1 MVRYFGEIKRIFRN
15 PLWMIAVLAAVIV
28 ACGGDDPTATSAPAA
43 ATQPTATTAAA
54 PAATERPATATPAPT
69 ISAPGARPQV
79 EATPTPIPTAVPVRT
94 EPPAPAAT
102 AKITRVR
109 VSNTVP
115 LNESN
120 RIWVGPWSNLVQHD
134 PYGETLIENDPY
146 TSEPTPAL
154 AESWEVTPDFKTWTF
169 HLREGVPWH
178 FGYGEFTSA
187 DVVHTW
193 GLLTRGG
200 ADAEGES
207 PSNSNFKAIWLDF
220 PPAAI
225 DDHTVAFT
233 HEKFFVDGGRL
244 FSRLQGDLVIQS
256 KAQWDAAGGAISAY
270 DDMPA
275 GTGSYQYGGRKLGET

>member
-1 MVRYFGEIKRIFRN
+1 MRYFSEIKRIFCN

-43 ATQPTATTAAA
+43 AQPTATTAAA
-54 PAATERPATATPAPT
+54 APAPTERPATATPAPT

-79 EATPTPIPTAVPVRT
+79 EATPTPIPTAVPRPT

-146 TSEPTPAL
+146 TSEPVPAL

-169 HLREGVPWH
+169 QLREDVPWH

-193 GLLTRGG
+193 ELLTRGG

-207 PSNSNFKAIWLDF
+207 PSNCSVRF
-220 PPAAI
+220 
-225 DDHTVAFT
+225 
-233 HEKFFVDGGRL
+233 
-244 FSRLQGDLVIQS
+244 
-256 KAQWDAAGGAISAY
+256 AG
-270 DDMPA
+270 
-275 GTGSYQYGGRKLGET
+275 